1 LSKPLVQ
8 HCFELL
14 SHLSLPGL
22 YRLGNLLA
30 FVLGNTPNQVSRQAR
45 QNIDLCFPELD
56 RGERRKLYRESI
68 RQTCYALVELAAVW
82 FWPIE
87 RIESRITRV
96 EVCDSF
102 MQSTRGRIILA
113 PHLGSWETLAVWLG
127 NHVNAMFLY
136 KRRKNKTLDAFVKQ
150 ARSRSGGEPLPT
162 KKHGLRRALIG
173 LRRGGSL
180 MILPDQ
186 KPPSSKARIE
196 STFFGLRAPT
206 TTLVQNLCSKLDC
219 DVFIA
224 VAYRSAGGEFSLCIE
239 PLERARLAGDKV
251 ESALYMNQQ
260 IEQRIGHARG
270 QYQWEYRRFSNQVY
284 EPLKQAAASCNPD

>member
-1 LSKPLVQ
+1 MSKPLVQ
-8 HCFELL
+8 HCLELL

-30 FVLGNTPNQVSRQAR
+30 FVLGNTPNQVSRLAR

-56 RGERRKLYRESI
+56 RDERRKLYRESI
-68 RQTCYALVELAAVW
+68 RQTCYALVELGAIW
-82 FWPIE
+82 CWPID
-87 RIESRITRV
+87 RIEGRITRI

-102 MQSTRGRIILA
+102 MQATRGRIILA
-113 PHLGSWETLAVWLG
+113 PHLGSWEMLAVWLG

-162 KKHGLRRALIG
+162 KKPGLRRALVG
-173 LRRGGSL
+173 LRQGGSL

-186 KPPSSKARIE
+186 KPSSNKARIE
-196 STFFGLRAPT
+196 STFFGLNAPT
-206 TTLVQNLCSKLDC
+206 TTLVQNLCSKLEC

-224 VAYRSAGGEFSLCIE
+224 VVYRSAGGEFNLCIE

-260 IEQRIGHARG
+260 IEQRIGHACG

-284 EPLKQAAASCNPD
+284 KPLKQAAE